1 MRCQPVRQRQQAGS
15 QQRQNGNPGRLDLV
29 GRNQRVA
36 LFLGLHLGK
45 VGACANEAGSFGG
58 IVRRTSLG
66 LQGLIAQVTHI
77 AAHRPDQLIMA
88 ALSLGD
94 DPLTAQLL
102 NAPFRQIKQ
111 PRNHADGLGGR

>member
-15 QQRQNGNPGRLDLV
+15 QQRQNGNPGRLDLL

-45 VGACANEAGSFGG
+45 VGACANEARALSR
-58 IVRRTSLG
+58 IVRRTGLG

-77 AAHRPDQLIMA
+77 AAHRPDQLILS
-88 ALSLGD
+88 ALGLGD
-94 DPLTAQLL
+94 DPLAAQLL
-102 NAPFRQIKQ
+102 NTAFRKIKQ
-111 PRNHADGLGGR
+111 PGDHADGLGGR